1 MNFHVAHKRPHF
13 IYVIFFLL
21 IRIFF
26 HPKGKL
32 SKLKGFEVKVPLAR
46 PVFDGEMGAAALDAL
61 QNEVRR
67 VRTLRH
73 GYFNYEES
81 CKFY

>member
-1 MNFHVAHKRPHF
+1 
-13 IYVIFFLL
+13 
-21 IRIFF
+21 
-26 HPKGKL
+26 
-32 SKLKGFEVKVPLAR
+32 VKVPLAR

-67 VRTLRH
+67 MRTLRH